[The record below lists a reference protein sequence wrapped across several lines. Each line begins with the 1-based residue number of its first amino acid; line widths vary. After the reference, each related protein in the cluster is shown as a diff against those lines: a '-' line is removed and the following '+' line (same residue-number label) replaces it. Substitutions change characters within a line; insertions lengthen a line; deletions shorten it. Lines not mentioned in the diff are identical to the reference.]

1 MAESTYDMVVVGAG
15 WFGLAAARAYIETHP
30 DERIAVL
37 ESAESCGGTWSEA
50 RLYPGLKSNNMV
62 GSYEYPDFPMSED
75 VYGVKEGSH
84 IPGAVLHRYL
94 TDFARKY
101 GVLERIQFL
110 TKVDNVEALR
120 SHGPGSGNISGWRL
134 TVTTNLAR
142 ASEAVSST
150 PRQITTT
157 KLILATGLTSTPN
170 FPQYAGSEA
179 FERPLFHV
187 KDFCRRAS
195 EFKTAEKAVVVGGA
209 KSAYDV
215 AYALVQGG
223 ATVDLVIRPDGHG
236 PVWIAPRLVTP
247 LKRRLDT
254 LLNTRCLT
262 WFSPCPWGAE
272 GGGAGVTRFLHGTRF
287 GRFLVDSFW
296 KVLQG
301 DVLGAI
307 GYDSHP
313 ELAKLKPWNS
323 PFWIGSGLSI
333 LNYDTPLFDLVKEGK
348 IRVHIDNIDHLELGR
363 VVLSSGEV
371 LDADGLVCSTG
382 WRKESS
388 IEFTGLDE
396 VALGLPQ
403 ALVEADR
410 LKLNA
415 KADSDVLTAFPRL
428 KDQPQLR
435 FQPKEADP
443 LRYYRFIVPSTMVES
458 RNLAFAGM
466 VSTVSTAVCAT
477 VQAAWITAFLD
488 GKLDRIAMTPDE
500 ATEEIMLHTQWG
512 KWRYPCG
519 YGASLP
525 DFVFEGL
532 PYANMLMRDMGL
544 KTHRKPSWVK
554 ELLEPYTPPDFAG
567 ILDEWAQSHPVK
579 A

>member
-15 WFGLAAARAYIETHP
+15 WFGLAAARAYIETHAH
-30 DERIAVL
+30 ERIAVL

-75 VYGVKEGSH
+75 VYGVKEGGH

-94 TDFARKY
+94 TDFARKH
-101 GVLERIQFL
+101 GVLERIQFH
-110 TKVDNVEALR
+110 TKVDSVEALR
-120 SHGPGSGNISGWRL
+120 SPESECSGDITGWRL
-134 TVTTNLAR
+134 TVTTT
-142 ASEAVSST
+142 VPDST
-150 PRQITTT
+150 QRQVTTS

-170 FPQYAGSEA
+170 FPRYAGAES
-179 FERPLFHV
+179 FDRPLFHA

-195 EFKTAEKAVVVGGA
+195 EFKAAEKAVVVGGA

-223 ATVDLVIRPDGHG
+223 ATVDLVIRPNGHG
-236 PVWIAPRLVTP
+236 PVWISPRFVTP

-272 GGGAGVTRFLHGTRF
+272 GGHAGITGFLHGTRI
-287 GRFLVDSFW
+287 GRLLVNCFW
-296 KVLQG
+296 KVLEG

-307 GYDSHP
+307 RYDSHP

-323 PFWIGSGLSI
+323 AFWIGSGLSI
-333 LNYDTPLFDLVKEGK
+333 LNYDTPLFDLVKDGR
-348 IRVHIDNIDHLELGR
+348 IRVHIDNIDHLEPGK
-363 VVLSSGEV
+363 VALSSGEV
-371 LDADGLVCSTG
+371 LEADGMVCSTG

-388 IEFTGLDE
+388 IVFTGLDD
-396 VALGLPQ
+396 AGLGLSQ
-403 ALVEADR
+403 APVESER

-415 KADSDVLTAFPRL
+415 QADSDVLTMFPRL
-428 KDQPQLR
+428 QDQPQLR

-443 LRYYRFIVPSTMVES
+443 LRYYRFIVPSTMLKS

-477 VQAAWITAFLD
+477 VQAAWIAAFLD
-488 GKLDRIAMTPDE
+488 GKLDRIAETPE
-500 ATEEIMLHTQWG
+500 EVTQEIMLHTQWG

-519 YGASLP
+519 GLSFTNKGLGLWRKQLPVPSLQIMEI
-525 DFVFEGL
+525 FVNPVACHSL
-532 PYANMLMRDMGL
+532 
-544 KTHRKPSWVK
+544 WV
-554 ELLEPYTPPDFAG
+554 ETL
-567 ILDEWAQSHPVK
+567 
-579 A
+579 